1 MLICCSMYVSYPW
14 IRTYIMALQRWYKY
28 ISYKKKH
35 KYEYKYKHWAH
46 AYFLDVVGPM
56 SYQSGADK
64 LSMLKWR

>member
-1 MLICCSMYVSYPW
+1 MLFNVCF
-14 IRTYIMALQRWYKY
+14 
-28 ISYKKKH
+28 ISLNKNIYNGFTAMIQVYFIQKKQ
-35 KYEYKYKHWAH
+35 YEYKYKHWAH